1 MYTLCRPLSIKDLCK
16 DLVLCLCKMVK
27 KCPKLAILTTAN
39 MYADRAHNY
48 SGYLNIQKNGDLTG
62 NSNVDGNSRF
72 GFDFCVLFGYSVSPK
87 TGLSHCGSK
96 LSTDMNVRFQR
107 QRYAGT
113 NT

>member
-1 MYTLCRPLSIKDLCK
+1 MTPKNRVSIRRSYNRGAKAW
-16 DLVLCLCKMVK
+16 LVNN
-27 KCPKLAILTTAN
+27 AFRTH
-39 MYADRAHNY
+39 DY
-48 SGYLNIQKNGDLTG
+48 SGYLNIQRNGGLTE

-87 TGLSHCGSK
+87 TDMSHCGSK
-96 LSTDMNVRFQR
+96 LSTDMNVRFQH